1 MRSYE
6 LCKWNNKS
14 IYKSVFKLDIEF
26 EKKKILTN
34 IFVKFTDKEV
44 QTMFI
49 VFRFVKTVLTR
60 KFLCKNVILAKLFYT
75 AV

>member
-1 MRSYE
+1 MCFQIRYR
-6 LCKWNNKS
+6 
-14 IYKSVFKLDIEF
+14 IR
-26 EKKKILTN
+26 KKKILTN
-34 IFVKFTDKEV
+34 IFVKFTDKEF